1 MVTQQT
7 RILAEVQLAQF
18 IHNLEDLSNDD
29 QKEILYQV
37 ALTNPK
43 YAARCTDI
51 LRIRNQISAQVQ

>member
-43 YAARCTDI
+43 
-51 LRIRNQISAQVQ
+51 